1 MASIIANVP
10 PTTPVDTFDFS
21 GNLLTAVPANLPQ
34 FNQLAN
40 LNLANNSI
48 AAVATA
54 ELNLPAAVKSLD
66 LSSNQIS
73 TIATSSLPGI
83 KFIATSHRLI
93 ILLFLFIN
101 FFFHHMTVSYANDA
115 LIKLDDNKLLSFDQG
130 VFGPIIR
137 GFITNKQTGN
147 SISVAKSKSIT
158 SQQLR
163 HYKTKI
169 NFIVS
174 LFFQTTS
181 TAA

>member
-1 MASIIANVP
+1 MNNIFIADPFDCASKIGCGSEGWIIPDASLNVYVKNATCSDTTPFSSLTELNCKCPVASITPCSCQPTAGSMTTLTISCASLNLNDTTMKAIIANVP

-73 TIATSSLPGI
+73 TIAASSLPGI
-83 KFIATSHRLI
+83 
-93 ILLFLFIN
+93 
-101 FFFHHMTVSYANDA
+101 
-115 LIKLDDNKLLSFDQG
+115 
-130 VFGPIIR
+130 
-137 GFITNKQTGN
+137 
-147 SISVAKSKSIT
+147 
-158 SQQLR
+158 
-163 HYKTKI
+163 
-169 NFIVS
+169 
-174 LFFQTTS
+174 
-181 TAA
+181 